1 MKKDF
6 NFEDIGKRTPY
17 LTPEGFFQRMQEEVM
32 ERTLKKKSKKVLR
45 LKLAFAAVIGAAA
58 MLTGILFF
66 SSRQLKTENRPSDS
80 FIVATGNGISYSDAI
95 DQYVENMSDEELAEW
110 IEFSENDIF
119 MNLN

>member
-17 LTPEGFFQRMQEEVM
+17 LTPEGFFQRMQEEVV
-32 ERTLKKKSKKVLR
+32 ERILKKKNKKVLR
-45 LKLAFAAVIGAAA
+45 LKLAFAAAIGAAA

-66 SSRQLKTENRPSDS
+66 SSRQLKTENEPSDS
-80 FIVATGNGISYSDAI
+80 FIVATGNSISYSDAI

-119 MNLN
+119 MNLD

>member
-58 MLTGILFF
+58 MLTGVLFF

>member
-32 ERTLKKKSKKVLR
+32 ERTRKKKSKKVLR

-58 MLTGILFF
+58 MLTGVLFF

>member
-58 MLTGILFF
+58 MLTGVLFF

-80 FIVATGNGISYSDAI
+80 FIVATGNSISYSDAI

>member
-32 ERTLKKKSKKVLR
+32 ERILKKKSKKMLR
-45 LKLAFAAVIGAAA
+45 LKLAFAAVISAAA
-58 MLTGILFF
+58 MLTGVLFF
-66 SSRQLKTENRPSDS
+66 SSHQLKTENGPSDS
-80 FIVATGNGISYSDAI
+80 FIVATGNSISYSDAI